1 MILIHAKVN
10 ICCKPVELYDDIE
23 EFIENRPEAP
33 KAKYFKDK
41 IETGKE
47 QVRQFQERCNNLSI
61 CCTTDFNLLIEPNED
76 FEHLSLLEHKSDL
89 EVIEGEFVGKHFYKM
104 DEGEIPAYVMGM
116 YASRENRSQLCF
128 WLRFGVRKLE
138 KT

>member
-1 MILIHAKVN
+1 VILIHARVN
-10 ICCKPVELYDDIE
+10 IGCKPVELYDDIE

-47 QVRQFQERCNNLSI
+47 QVKQFQERCNSLNIS
-61 CCTTDFNLLIEPNED
+61 CTTDFNLLIEPNED

-104 DEGEIPAYVMGM
+104 DEGETPAYVMGM